1 VLSGGK
7 EVSVK
12 EKLKG
17 LEALQTVDLQI
28 LDLQKAG
35 EAYPKRLAELD
46 AELAGARSA
55 LEADRARLNENE
67 KLRRDKDAEIV
78 SEKDKTKKWESRLAE
93 MRTTREYA
101 ALAREIDISKKAIL
115 NLEEENKALVEV
127 AQTIRNSLVEKEAEL
142 RRREDGSAA
151 ERSELSEKIG
161 SLANQIRELTEKRG
175 EASKAADPELVGR
188 YEFVRKKKGQ
198 GVVPVINGICKGCKM
213 RLPPQLQ
220 NILRAGATIETCP
233 SCQRL
238 IYSEEAMK
246 D

>member
-1 VLSGGK
+1 M
-7 EVSVK
+7 SVK

-28 LDLQKAG
+28 LEMQKAG

-46 AELAGARSA
+46 EELAHARGAVEAERS
-55 LEADRARLNENE
+55 RFNENE
-67 KLRRDKDAEIV
+67 KLRRDKEAEIT

-115 NLEEENKALVEV
+115 NLEEENKALSDGAV
-127 AQTIRNSLVEKEAEL
+127 AIRVALSERDGEL
-142 RRREDGSAA
+142 RRLEDGSAA
-151 ERSELSEKIG
+151 ERADLAAKIG
-161 SLANQIRELTEKRG
+161 SLAAQVHALSEKRA
-175 EASKAADPELVGR
+175 EVAKSADPELVVR
-188 YEFVRKKKGQ
+188 YDFVRKKRGT
-198 GVVPVINGICKGCKM
+198 GLASVVNGICRGCNM

-220 NILRAGATIETCP
+220 NILRSGATVESCP

-238 IYSEEAMK
+238 IFTAELMK

>member
-1 VLSGGK
+1 M
-7 EVSVK
+7 SVK

-46 AELAGARSA
+46 AELASARSA
-55 LEADRARLNENE
+55 LEAERARLTDNE
-67 KLRRDKDAEIV
+67 KLRRDKEAEIT
-78 SEKDKTKKWESRLAE
+78 SEKDKTKKWEARLAE

-115 NLEEENKALVEV
+115 NLEEENKALVEG
-127 AQTIRNSLVEKEAEL
+127 ATAIRNALLEKEAEL
-142 RRREDGSAA
+142 RRRDDASAA
-151 ERSELSEKIG
+151 ERTDLTAKIG
-161 SLANQIRELTEKRG
+161 SLASQVRELTEKRNEVAKG
-175 EASKAADPELVGR
+175 VDPEVIGK
-188 YEFVRKKKGQ
+188 YEYVRKKRGT
-198 GVVPVINGICKGCKM
+198 GMVPVVNGICKGCRM

-220 NILRAGATIETCP
+220 NILRAGATIESCP

-238 IYSEEAMK
+238 IYAEELMK